1 MTSHFPGEIDDVL
14 LNRKEAS
21 RELAAL
27 GIRRAPST
35 LAKIFCTRSDGP
47 PCTHLGRT
55 PYYPKR
61 KLHALQHAGQ
71 GLPPT
76 SLQSGPPRRQGHSGP
91 ALDHCIGAPGDMRPI
106 EVNA

>member
-21 RELAAL
+21 RELATL

-55 PYYPKR
+55 PYYPRR
-61 KLHALQHAGQ
+61 KLHEWAKSQLTDLRSSSSQ
-71 GLPPT
+71 
-76 SLQSGPPRRQGHSGP
+76 PRRQRGWSND
-91 ALDHCIGAPGDMRPI
+91 ARD
-106 EVNA
+106 

>member
-1 MTSHFPGEIDDVL
+1 MPPLIPPDADDRL

-35 LAKIFCTRSDGP
+35 LAKIFCTRTDGP

-55 PYYPKR
+55 PYYPR
-61 KLHALQHAGQ
+61 SALHAWARSQLTQLRSSSSQ
-71 GLPPT
+71 
-76 SLQSGPPRRQGHSGP
+76 PRRAGGWDP
-91 ALDHCIGAPGDMRPI
+91 DTDDRPR
-106 EVNA
+106 A